1 MLSPLGPP
9 AGGGT
14 NERIHWHYISTGSGC
29 RHVLA
34 FSDLHSQAHALLQV
48 TSLTVFLYFIFVLIF
63 FIESL
68 NI

>member
-48 TSLTVFLYFIFVLIF
+48 TSQSFYILFLY
-63 FIESL
+63 
-68 NI
+68 

>member
-14 NERIHWHYISTGSGC
+14 NERIHWHYISPGSGC

>member
-14 NERIHWHYISTGSGC
+14 IHWHYISTGSGC
-29 RHVLA
+29 RHVHA

-48 TSLTVFLYFIFVLIF
+48 TSQSFSISFLY
-63 FIESL
+63 
-68 NI
+68 

>member
-14 NERIHWHYISTGSGC
+14 IHWHYISTGSGC